1 MANEIWHAKVYIT
14 QIPAFTD
21 HTLNNDIE
29 SNSEETDIDKSWL
42 CNPFMDNTV
51 YGTEFTIDSKFSW
64 AFFIPNSSK
73 SEAYFKGNFMLNYL
87 KEKFKGLDGKVQT
100 IQINSESL
108 NQNKNFFELRLPRP
122 NQIYLKKISLIT
134 KFMNLYYH
142 RMNKK
147 PLSLYI
153 LWQIDDSI
161 SGINSLSYKTGK
173 FATYIFK
180 IRIFFSSNLNI
191 SYLSEMNLED
201 IENLANLNL
210 MTSDIQT
217 KLNEGAKLIRGSE
230 NTWHNILTGNVFWQ
244 NDEKKFTGVCYEKIY
259 DTINLEIRPCFLS
272 ANVTDFTM
280 LNNIPLPKA
289 SILENENVNFDSHN
303 INYQRDLHF
312 GKYVHNGVLT
322 QVDTYLPQ
330 DNFAQSVLI
339 AGQQGTG
346 KTYFLRQIMNEFYNK
361 APGVGILVLNLAKG
375 NQEKL
380 YSVDKVIKYGSPEFR
395 IRYFI
400 EGQYIEKCLQETASY
415 LIASL
420 GLKNIVEKNMLTV
433 MRSFYYKEGLPN
445 SLKTLFSNLEKFFKE
460 NPYHDKFQTNILRA
474 IKNRILSLLSD
485 PILKK
490 TIELTKKFPTWI
502 KEWLGGKKVFLDLSM
517 CNIHVKRLLSNAIFQ
532 MVRALLPDI
541 ETRGLNYL
549 IVIDEAHQIL
559 GKPISNNPDDDDYIA
574 REQLEKIF
582 ADLMKAFR
590 SRGLSFILA
599 DQEPNRL
606 FSCISTLPSL
616 KFLFRLGYPDNALF
630 SGDRNEQNFLSI
642 QRNRYVLILNGITG
656 ERFVFRTLNI

>member
-1 MANEIWHAKVYIT
+1 MANELWHAKVYIT
-14 QIPAFTD
+14 QIPAFTN
-21 HTLNNDIE
+21 HTINDGIE
-29 SNSEETDIDKSWL
+29 SNSEETDMDKSWL
-42 CNPFMDNTV
+42 FNPFMDNTV

-64 AFFIPNSSK
+64 AFFLPTLSK

-87 KEKFKGLDGKVQT
+87 KDKFKGLDGKLQT

-108 NQNKNFFELRLPRP
+108 NQNKKFFELRLPRP
-122 NQIYLKKISLIT
+122 NQIYVNKVSLIT

-147 PLSLYI
+147 SLSMYI

-161 SGINSLSYKTGK
+161 SARNILSYKTGK
-173 FATYIFK
+173 FATYMFK
-180 IRIFFSSNLNI
+180 VRVFFSGNLNKTR
-191 SYLSEMNLED
+191 LSEMNLED
-201 IENLANLNL
+201 IENLANLSL

-217 KLNEGAKLIRGSE
+217 ELDEGAKLIHGSE
-230 NTWHNILTGNVFWQ
+230 NTWYNILTTNVFWQ
-244 NDEKKFTGVCYEKIY
+244 NDEKSFTGACYEKIY
-259 DTINLEIRPCFLS
+259 DRINLDERPCFLS

-280 LNNIPLPKA
+280 LNNIPLPRA
-289 SILENENVNFDSHN
+289 SILENENVNFNSHN

-322 QVDTYLPQ
+322 QIDTYIPQ

-361 APGVGILVLNLAKG
+361 ALGVGILVLNLAKG

-380 YSVDKVIKYGSPEFR
+380 YSVDKVIKYGSPEFQ
-395 IRYFI
+395 IPYFI
-400 EGQYIEKCLQETASY
+400 EGQYKEKCLQETASY

-433 MRSFYYKEGLPN
+433 MKSFYYKEGLPN
-445 SLKTLFSNLEKFFKE
+445 SLKTLFLNLQKFFKE

-474 IKNRILSLLSD
+474 INNRILSLLSD

-490 TIELTKKFPTWI
+490 TIELTKEFPIWI

-532 MVRALLPDI
+532 MVRALLPDR
-541 ETRGLNYL
+541 ETGGLNYL

-559 GKPISNNPDDDDYIA
+559 GKSISNNPDDDDYIA

-582 ADLMKAFR
+582 ADLMKVFR

-606 FSCISTLPSL
+606 FNCISTLPSL

-656 ERFVFRTLNI
+656 ERFIFRTLNI